1 MKDNSATISLPK
13 VSLATDEK
21 IIQYLRYSCK
31 FAEFADLAEQD
42 AIVLSICEELG
53 ITVSEDELQAAGD
66 IFRQEYK
73 LLDAAETFSWL
84 DRQRITVQD
93 WSQGIQVTLLTK
105 KLKEHLFADNADF
118 FYLHN
123 RDNCKRVA
131 LSQILV
137 RDLTTALKIIQLLK
151 EDKAFFCNLA
161 IEHSLGKQSKEN
173 GGFVGVRF
181 LAELSPELAQGIVNA
196 KEGEVVGPIQTK
208 LGYHI
213 LKIEKWFP
221 AEFNEIK
228 EQIWEIM
235 FQAWLKERSDSN
247 SDTSITKVAS

>member
-13 VSLATDEK
+13 VLPATDEK
-21 IIQYLRYSCK
+21 VIQYLRYSCK
-31 FAEFADLAEQD
+31 FAEFADLAERD
-42 AIVLSICEELG
+42 AIVLSVCEQFG

-66 IFRQEYK
+66 TFRQEYK
-73 LLDAAETFSWL
+73 LLDAAETFSWF
-84 DRQRITVQD
+84 DQQRIAVQD
-93 WSQGIQVTLLTK
+93 WSQGIQVALLTK

-137 RDLTTALKIIQLLK
+137 RDLTTALKIIQQIK
-151 EDKAFFCNLA
+151 EDKAFFCSLA
-161 IEHSLGKQSKEN
+161 LEHSQGKQSKES

-181 LAELSPELAQGIVNA
+181 LAELLSELAQAIVNG
-196 KEGEVVGPIQTK
+196 KEGEVIGPIQTK

-221 AEFNEIK
+221 SEFNEIK
-228 EQIWEIM
+228 EPILEIM
-235 FQAWLKERSDSN
+235 FQAWLKEQSDSN
-247 SDTSITKVAS
+247 FETLIKNN

>member
-13 VSLATDEK
+13 VSTATDEK
-21 IIQYLRYSCK
+21 VIQYLRYSCK
-31 FAEFADLAEQD
+31 FAEFADLAERD
-42 AIVLSICEELG
+42 ALVLSVCEQFG

-73 LLDAAETFSWL
+73 LLDAAETFNWF
-84 DRQRITVQD
+84 DQQQIAVQD
-93 WSQGIQVTLLTK
+93 WSQGIQVALLTK
-105 KLKEHLFADNADF
+105 KLKEHLFADDADF

-123 RDNCKRVA
+123 RDSCKRVA

-137 RDLTTALKIIQLLK
+137 RDLTTALKIIQQIK
-151 EDKAFFCNLA
+151 EDKAFFCSLA
-161 IEHSLGKQSKEN
+161 LQHSQGKQSKES

-181 LAELSPELAQGIVNA
+181 LAELLSELAQAIVNG
-196 KEGEVVGPIQTK
+196 KEGEVIGPIQTK

-221 AEFNEIK
+221 SEFNEIK
-228 EQIWEIM
+228 EQILEIM
-235 FQAWLKERSDSN
+235 FQAWLNEKNGSN
-247 SDTSITKVAS
+247 SETPIEKN

>member
-1 MKDNSATISLPK
+1 MKDNSATILLPK
-13 VSLATDEK
+13 VSPATDEK
-21 IIQYLRYSCK
+21 VIQYLRYSCK
-31 FAEFADLAEQD
+31 FAEFADLAERD
-42 AIVLSICEELG
+42 AIVLSVCEQFG

-66 IFRQEYK
+66 TFRQEYK
-73 LLDAAETFSWL
+73 LLDATETFSWFE
-84 DRQRITVQD
+84 RQRIAVQD
-93 WSQGIQVTLLTK
+93 WSQGIQVALLTK

-137 RDLTTALKIIQLLK
+137 RDLTTALKIIQQLK
-151 EDKAFFCNLA
+151 EDKAFFCSLA
-161 IEHSLGKQSKEN
+161 LEHSQGKQSKES

-181 LAELSPELAQGIVNA
+181 LAELLSELSQAIVNG
-196 KEGEVVGPIQTK
+196 KEGEVIGPIQTK

-221 AEFNEIK
+221 SEFNEIK
-228 EQIWEIM
+228 EPILEIM
-235 FQAWLKERSDSN
+235 FQAWLKEQSGSN
-247 SDTSITKVAS
+247 SETPIESN